1 MYAFSA
7 QKAHLS
13 FFPLAA
19 ALEYFREELEAHDT
33 TAHMLRVRY
42 DEPLPE
48 ELIRRMA
55 EYSVKVV
62 SEGRGGAGG
71 GEVLVGAVLILC
83 RK

>member
-7 QKAHLS
+7 HKAHLS
-13 FFPLAA
+13 FAPPAA
-19 ALEYFREELEAHDT
+19 ALGHFSKELEAHDT
-33 TAHMLRVRY
+33 TAHMVRVRY

-62 SEGRGGAGG
+62 SELE
-71 GEVLVGAVLILC
+71 GEGFW
-83 RK
+83 